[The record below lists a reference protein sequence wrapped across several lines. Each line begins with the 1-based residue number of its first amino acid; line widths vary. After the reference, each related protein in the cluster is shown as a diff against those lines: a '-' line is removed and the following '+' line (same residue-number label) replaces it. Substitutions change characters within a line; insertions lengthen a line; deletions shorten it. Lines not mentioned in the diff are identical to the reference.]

1 MEHPRSSDRSEE
13 AARWAA
19 RLSFGELT
27 AARQAELDA
36 WLQADRRHCGALLRA
51 QAALHAL
58 ETAVREGACAQ
69 SSDDDTGSHQVG
81 NPD

>member
-1 MEHPRSSDRSEE
+1 MESPRSSDRSEE

-19 RLSFGELT
+19 RLSLGELT
-27 AARQAELDA
+27 AAGQAELDA
-36 WLQADRRHCGALLRA
+36 WLQADRRNRGALLRA

-58 ETAVREGACAQ
+58 EAAARQGARAQ
-69 SSDDDTGSHQVG
+69 SVDDDTGSRQAT